1 MSVTIYLTDHRGK
14 QIAFFYRID
23 NERYLTCPQLIWACR
38 QHPEYQGTAES
49 KEHFIEQAKDVMKQL
64 NKISQNNRSTCEKI
78 PCDTELL
85 MSEASNSVKS
95 EAKPCDTCGL
105 TSSKMEAQLTCPQ
118 CLITDK

>member
-23 NERYLTCPQLIWACR
+23 SERYLTAPQLIWACR

-64 NKISQNNRSTCEKI
+64 NRSLAVRKTCDVCDKSLQGMENEGTTCNDHNFNR
-78 PCDTELL
+78 
-85 MSEASNSVKS
+85 
-95 EAKPCDTCGL
+95 
-105 TSSKMEAQLTCPQ
+105 
-118 CLITDK
+118 